1 MPCMS
6 LSLKVGMESQLL
18 KNKNYLII
26 TLLIL
31 ISCKTT
37 SNRNLSIDSSTE
49 NIVEIDKNIPDPKG
63 LRHFMDG
70 QLLMNQGDFAMAII
84 EFQQALAL
92 DPNVS
97 AIHTAIAESYWNLG
111 KPKLSE
117 DHLLQAIKNDPTDK
131 QALQMISDQYIL
143 EKKYS
148 EATNYLQKLNILY
161 PDEPRY
167 IIALAEL
174 KKINQKYKEAI
185 ELYLKAYSFDSSR
198 NELLETA
205 GRLSLQINDEE
216 KAKEIFKKLAK
227 INLDESRYLS
237 IYIDLLSRSES
248 FQEGIEFIE
257 TLNKQYGETSDR
269 KAQFAL
275 LLFRSGKK
283 EESIILLE
291 SLVNDFPNNPNY
303 YFSLFDIYMEQNQIV
318 KASILGD
325 KLITNFPED
334 WRGYYS
340 RSLVF
345 MSENDNQS
353 VISLL
358 EPVSTTFKKVFSI
371 QYLLGLSNYQ
381 IKEYKETEKYFVN
394 ALKIRPDSKNVL
406 HSMAILYDEIDQ
418 FDKSDSIYIKLIS
431 IDNKDA
437 QAFNNYAYSLVE
449 REMQLKKA
457 LDLASKAIELEPNNS
472 SYLDTIGWIYFKQKN
487 FKKAQYY
494 IQKSLDLSKANAV
507 VLEHLGDV
515 MIKVDRLSEAKDLY
529 RRALLLDKS
538 NQRLKLKVSSE

>member
-1 MPCMS
+1 M
-6 LSLKVGMESQLL
+6 VSQLL
-18 KNKNYLII
+18 NNKNYLII
-26 TLLIL
+26 SLLML
-31 ISCKTT
+31 FSCRSTSNHNPSFESLTT
-37 SNRNLSIDSSTE
+37 SNVQIDE
-49 NIVEIDKNIPDPKG
+49 KVPDPKG

-84 EFQQALAL
+84 EFQEALTL

-117 DHLLQAIKNDPTDK
+117 KYLLIAIKNDPSDK

-148 EATNYLQKLNILY
+148 EATTYLKKLNYLY
-161 PDEPRY
+161 PDESRY

-174 KKINQKYKEAI
+174 KKLNQEYKTAM
-185 ELYLKAYSFDSSR
+185 ELYLKAYSLDSNR

-205 GRLSLQINDEE
+205 GRFALQINDEE
-216 KAKEIFKKLAK
+216 NAKIIFKKLSE
-227 INLDESRYLS
+227 IDLDEPRYLS

-248 FQEGIEFIE
+248 FQEGINFIQI
-257 TLNKQYGETSDR
+257 LNEKYGETSDR
-269 KAQFAL
+269 KAQLAL
-275 LLFRSGKK
+275 LLFRSGRKDK
-283 EESIILLE
+283 ALELFE
-291 SLVNDFPNNPNY
+291 SLTKESPDNPNY
-303 YFSLFDIYMEQNQIV
+303 YFSLFDIYMEEDQTA
-318 KASILGD
+318 KAAILAD
-325 KLITNFPED
+325 QLIANFPED

-345 MSENDNQS
+345 INQKDNES

-358 EPVSTTFKKVFSI
+358 SPVSATFEKIFSI

-381 IKEYKETEKYFVN
+381 IKEYEETEKFFIS

-418 FDKSDSIYIKLIS
+418 FDKSDSIYNKLIN
-431 IDNKDA
+431 IDDKDA

-449 REMQLKKA
+449 REIKLKKA
-457 LDLASKAIELEPNNS
+457 LDLASKAIEIEPNNS
-472 SYLDTIGWIYFKQKN
+472 SYLDTIGWIYFKLKN
-487 FKKAQYY
+487 FKKAQDY
-494 IQKSLDLSKANAV
+494 IEKSLRITNDNAV

-515 MIKVDRLSEAKDLY
+515 MMKINRLTEAKDLY

-538 NQRLKLKVSSE
+538 NQRLKVKASSE

>member
-1 MPCMS
+1 MF
-6 LSLKVGMESQLL
+6 
-18 KNKNYLII
+18 
-26 TLLIL
+26 
-31 ISCKTT
+31 ISCRSTLNT
-37 SNRNLSIDSSTE
+37 NPSIISSTQ
-49 NIVEIDKNIPDPKG
+49 NSVEIDEKAPDPKG

-84 EFQQALAL
+84 EFQEALTL

-111 KPKLSE
+111 KSKLSE
-117 DHLLQAIKNDPTDK
+117 KHLLIAIKNDPTDK

-148 EATNYLQKLNILY
+148 EAATYLQKLNNLF

-167 IIALAEL
+167 IIALAEI
-174 KKINQKYKEAI
+174 KKVNQNYKEAM
-185 ELYLKAYSFDSSR
+185 ELYLKAYSLDSNS

-205 GRLSLQINDEE
+205 GRFALQIKDEE
-216 KAKEIFKKLAK
+216 KAKTIFKKLSEID
-227 INLDESRYLS
+227 INQPRYLS

-248 FQEGIEFIE
+248 FEEGIEFIKE
-257 TLNKQYGETSDR
+257 LNNEYGDSPER
-269 KAQFAL
+269 NAQLAIL
-275 LLFRSGKK
+275 LYRSGQK
-283 EESIILLE
+283 EKSIVLLE
-291 SLVNDFPNNPNY
+291 VLVKDFPDNPNY
-303 YFSLFDIYMEQNQIV
+303 YFSLFDIYMDENELD
-318 KASILGD
+318 KAGLLGD

-345 MSENDNQS
+345 MNKKDNES

-358 EPVSTTFKKVFSI
+358 SPVVITFEKIFSI
-371 QYLLGLSNYQ
+371 QYLMGLSNYQ
-381 IKEYKETEKYFVN
+381 IKEYVETEKYFVN
-394 ALKIRPDSKNVL
+394 ALKIRPDSRNVL
-406 HSMAILYDEIDQ
+406 HSMAILYDEIAQ
-418 FDKSDSIYIKLIS
+418 FEKSDSIYIKLIN

-437 QAFNNYAYSLVE
+437 QALNNYAYSLVE
-449 REMQLKKA
+449 REIELKKA
-457 LDLASKAIELEPNNS
+457 LDLASKAIELEPKNS

-487 FKKAQYY
+487 FKKAQLY
-494 IQKSLDLSKANAV
+494 IEKSLEINEENAV

-515 MIKVDRLSEAKDLY
+515 MIKINRPSDAKDLY

>member
-291 SLVNDFPNNPNY
+291 ALVNDSPNNPNY

-358 EPVSTTFKKVFSI
+358 EPVSTTFEKVFSI

-449 REMQLKKA
+449 REIQLKKA

-487 FKKAQYY
+487 FKKAQFY
-494 IQKSLDLSKANAV
+494 IQKSLEFNKANAV

-529 RRALLLDKS
+529 KRALLLDKS
-538 NQRLKLKVSSE
+538 NQRLKLKVFSE

>member
-1 MPCMS
+1 M
-6 LSLKVGMESQLL
+6 VFQLQ
-18 KNKNYLII
+18 KNKNYLFIALLMI
-26 TLLIL
+26 VSCRTTLNNNPS
-31 ISCKTT
+31 IS
-37 SNRNLSIDSSTE
+37 SSTK
-49 NIVEIDKNIPDPKG
+49 NNVEKNEKVPDPKG

-84 EFQQALAL
+84 EFQEALAL

-117 DHLLQAIKNDPTDK
+117 KHLLIAIKNDPTDK

-148 EATNYLQKLNILY
+148 EAATYLQKLNNLF

-167 IIALAEL
+167 IIALAEI
-174 KKINQKYKEAI
+174 KKVNKRYKEAM
-185 ELYLKAYSFDSSR
+185 ELYLKAYSLDSNS

-205 GRLSLQINDEE
+205 GRFALQIKDEE
-216 KAKEIFKKLAK
+216 KAKTIFKKLSEID
-227 INLDESRYLS
+227 INQPRYLS

-248 FQEGIEFIE
+248 FGEGIKFIKD
-257 TLNKQYGETSDR
+257 LNNEYGDSPER
-269 KAQFAL
+269 NAQLAIL
-275 LLFRSGKK
+275 LYRSGEK
-283 EESIILLE
+283 EKSIVLLE
-291 SLVNDFPNNPNY
+291 DLVKDFPDNPNY
-303 YFSLFDIYMEQNQIV
+303 YFSLFDIYMDENELD
-318 KASILGD
+318 KAGLLGD

-345 MSENDNQS
+345 MNEKDNKS

-358 EPVSTTFKKVFSI
+358 APVAITFEKIFSI
-371 QYLLGLSNYQ
+371 QYLMGLSNYQ
-381 IKEYKETEKYFVN
+381 IKEYVETEKYFVN
-394 ALKIRPDSKNVL
+394 ALKIRPDSRNVL
-406 HSMAILYDEIDQ
+406 HSMAILYDEIAQ
-418 FDKSDSIYIKLIS
+418 FEKSDSIYIKLIN

-437 QAFNNYAYSLVE
+437 QALNNYAYSLVE
-449 REMQLKKA
+449 REIELKKA
-457 LDLASKAIELEPNNS
+457 LDLASKAIELEPKNS

-487 FKKAQYY
+487 FKKAQLY
-494 IQKSLDLSKANAV
+494 IEKSLEINEENAV

-515 MIKVDRLSEAKDLY
+515 MIKINRPSDAKDLY

>member
-291 SLVNDFPNNPNY
+291 ALVNDSPNNPNY

-358 EPVSTTFKKVFSI
+358 EPVSTTFEKVFSI

-494 IQKSLDLSKANAV
+494 IQKSLDLNKANAV

>member
-1 MPCMS
+1 M
-6 LSLKVGMESQLL
+6 VSQLL

-291 SLVNDFPNNPNY
+291 ALVNDSPNNPNY

>member
-6 LSLKVGMESQLL
+6 LNLKVGMVSQLL

-358 EPVSTTFKKVFSI
+358 EPVSTTFEKVFSI

-494 IQKSLDLSKANAV
+494 IQKSLNLSKANAV

-515 MIKVDRLSEAKDLY
+515 MIKVDRLSEAKDFY

>member
-6 LSLKVGMESQLL
+6 LSLKVGMVSQLL

-26 TLLIL
+26 ILLIL

-291 SLVNDFPNNPNY
+291 ALVNDSPNNPNY

-494 IQKSLDLSKANAV
+494 IQKSLDLNKANAV

>member
-494 IQKSLDLSKANAV
+494 IQKSLDLNKANAV

>member
-1 MPCMS
+1 M
-6 LSLKVGMESQLL
+6 VFQLQ
-18 KNKNYLII
+18 KNKNYLFIALLMI
-26 TLLIL
+26 VSCRTTLNNNPS
-31 ISCKTT
+31 IS
-37 SNRNLSIDSSTE
+37 SSTK
-49 NIVEIDKNIPDPKG
+49 NNVEKNEKVADPKG

-84 EFQQALAL
+84 EFQQALTL

-117 DHLLQAIKNDPTDK
+117 KHLLIAIKNDPTDK

-148 EATNYLQKLNILY
+148 EAATYLQKLNNLF

-167 IIALAEL
+167 IIALAEI
-174 KKINQKYKEAI
+174 KKVNKRYKEAM
-185 ELYLKAYSFDSSR
+185 ELYLKAYSLDSNS

-205 GRLSLQINDEE
+205 GRFALQIKDEE
-216 KAKEIFKKLAK
+216 KAKTIFKKLSEID
-227 INLDESRYLS
+227 INQPRYLS

-248 FQEGIEFIE
+248 FGEGIEFIKK
-257 TLNKQYGETSDR
+257 LNNEYGDSPER
-269 KAQFAL
+269 NAQLAIL
-275 LLFRSGKK
+275 LYRSGEK
-283 EESIILLE
+283 EKSIVLLE
-291 SLVNDFPNNPNY
+291 DLVKDFPDNPNY
-303 YFSLFDIYMEQNQIV
+303 YFSLFDIYMDENELD
-318 KASILGD
+318 KAGLLGD

-345 MSENDNQS
+345 MNEKDNKS

-358 EPVSTTFKKVFSI
+358 APVAITFEKIFSI
-371 QYLLGLSNYQ
+371 QYLMGLSNYQ
-381 IKEYKETEKYFVN
+381 IKEYVETEKYFVN
-394 ALKIRPDSKNVL
+394 ALKIRPDSRNVL
-406 HSMAILYDEIDQ
+406 HSMAILYDEIAQ
-418 FDKSDSIYIKLIS
+418 FEKSDSIYIKLIN

-449 REMQLKKA
+449 REIELKKA
-457 LDLASKAIELEPNNS
+457 LDLASKAIELEPKNS

-487 FKKAQYY
+487 FKKAQFY
-494 IQKSLDLSKANAV
+494 IEKSLEINGDNAV

-515 MIKVDRLSEAKDLY
+515 MMKINRLSDAKNLY
-529 RRALLLDKS
+529 KRALLLDKS

>member
-1 MPCMS
+1 
-6 LSLKVGMESQLL
+6 
-18 KNKNYLII
+18 
-26 TLLIL
+26 
-31 ISCKTT
+31 
-37 SNRNLSIDSSTE
+37 
-49 NIVEIDKNIPDPKG
+49 
-63 LRHFMDG
+63 
-70 QLLMNQGDFAMAII
+70 
-84 EFQQALAL
+84 
-92 DPNVS
+92 
-97 AIHTAIAESYWNLG
+97 
-111 KPKLSE
+111 
-117 DHLLQAIKNDPTDK
+117 
-131 QALQMISDQYIL
+131 
-143 EKKYS
+143 
-148 EATNYLQKLNILY
+148 
-161 PDEPRY
+161 
-167 IIALAEL
+167 
-174 KKINQKYKEAI
+174 
-185 ELYLKAYSFDSSR
+185 
-198 NELLETA
+198 
-205 GRLSLQINDEE
+205 
-216 KAKEIFKKLAK
+216 
-227 INLDESRYLS
+227 
-237 IYIDLLSRSES
+237 
-248 FQEGIEFIE
+248 
-257 TLNKQYGETSDR
+257 
-269 KAQFAL
+269 
-275 LLFRSGKK
+275 
-283 EESIILLE
+283 
-291 SLVNDFPNNPNY
+291 
-303 YFSLFDIYMEQNQIV
+303 
-318 KASILGD
+318 
-325 KLITNFPED
+325 
-334 WRGYYS
+334 
-340 RSLVF
+340 

-494 IQKSLDLSKANAV
+494 IQKSLDLNKANAV

>member
-291 SLVNDFPNNPNY
+291 ALVNDSPNNPNY

-494 IQKSLDLSKANAV
+494 IQKSLDLNKANAV

>member
-1 MPCMS
+1 MS
-6 LSLKVGMESQLL
+6 QNQKVGMVFQLQ
-18 KNKNYLII
+18 KNKNYLFIALLMI
-26 TLLIL
+26 VSCRTTLNNNPS
-31 ISCKTT
+31 IS
-37 SNRNLSIDSSTE
+37 SSTK
-49 NIVEIDKNIPDPKG
+49 NNVEKNEKVPDPKG

-84 EFQQALAL
+84 EFQEALTF

-117 DHLLQAIKNDPTDK
+117 KHLLIAIKNDPTDK

-148 EATNYLQKLNILY
+148 EAATYLQKLNNLF

-167 IIALAEL
+167 IIALAEI
-174 KKINQKYKEAI
+174 KKVNQNYKEAM
-185 ELYLKAYSFDSSR
+185 ELYLKAYSLDSNR

-205 GRLSLQINDEE
+205 GRFALQIKDEE
-216 KAKEIFKKLAK
+216 KAKTIFKKLSEID
-227 INLDESRYLS
+227 INQPRYLS

-248 FQEGIEFIE
+248 FGEGIKFIKD
-257 TLNKQYGETSDR
+257 LNNEYGDSPER
-269 KAQFAL
+269 NAQLAIL
-275 LLFRSGKK
+275 LYRSGEK
-283 EESIILLE
+283 EKSIVLLE
-291 SLVNDFPNNPNY
+291 DLVKDFPDNPNY
-303 YFSLFDIYMEQNQIV
+303 YFSLFDIYMDENKLD
-318 KASILGD
+318 KAGLLGD

-345 MSENDNQS
+345 MNKKDNKS
-353 VISLL
+353 VILL
-358 EPVSTTFKKVFSI
+358 LAPVAITFEKIFSI
-371 QYLLGLSNYQ
+371 QYLMGLSNYQ
-381 IKEYKETEKYFVN
+381 IKEYVETEKYFVN
-394 ALKIRPDSKNVL
+394 ALKIRPDSRNVL
-406 HSMAILYDEIDQ
+406 HSMAILYDEIAQ
-418 FDKSDSIYIKLIS
+418 FEKSDSIYIKLIN

-437 QAFNNYAYSLVE
+437 QALNNYAYSLVE
-449 REMQLKKA
+449 REIELKKA
-457 LDLASKAIELEPNNS
+457 LDLASKAIELEPKNS

-487 FKKAQYY
+487 FKKAQLY
-494 IQKSLDLSKANAV
+494 IEKSLEINEENAV

-515 MIKVDRLSEAKDLY
+515 MIKINRPSDAKDLY

>member
-1 MPCMS
+1 M
-6 LSLKVGMESQLL
+6 VFQLQ
-18 KNKNYLII
+18 KNKNYLFIALFMI
-26 TLLIL
+26 VSCRTTLNNNPS
-31 ISCKTT
+31 IS
-37 SNRNLSIDSSTE
+37 SSTK
-49 NIVEIDKNIPDPKG
+49 NNVDKNEKVADPKG

-84 EFQQALAL
+84 EFQEALTL

-117 DHLLQAIKNDPTDK
+117 KHLLIAIKNDPTDK

-148 EATNYLQKLNILY
+148 EAATYLQKLNNLF

-167 IIALAEL
+167 IIALAEI
-174 KKINQKYKEAI
+174 KKVNKRYKEAM
-185 ELYLKAYSFDSSR
+185 ELYLKAYSLDSNS

-205 GRLSLQINDEE
+205 GRFALQIKDEE
-216 KAKEIFKKLAK
+216 KAKTIFKKLSEID
-227 INLDESRYLS
+227 INQPRYLS

-248 FQEGIEFIE
+248 FEEGIEFIKE
-257 TLNKQYGETSDR
+257 LNNEYGDSPER
-269 KAQFAL
+269 NAQLAIL
-275 LLFRSGKK
+275 LYRSGEK
-283 EESIILLE
+283 EKSIVLLE
-291 SLVNDFPNNPNY
+291 DLVKDFPDNPNY
-303 YFSLFDIYMEQNQIV
+303 YFSLFDIYMDENELD
-318 KASILGD
+318 KAGLLGD

-345 MSENDNQS
+345 MNEKDNKS

-358 EPVSTTFKKVFSI
+358 APVAITFEKIFSI
-371 QYLLGLSNYQ
+371 QYLMGLSNYQ
-381 IKEYKETEKYFVN
+381 IKEYVETEKYFVN
-394 ALKIRPDSKNVL
+394 ALKIRPDSRNVL

-418 FDKSDSIYIKLIS
+418 FEKSDSIYIKLIN

-437 QAFNNYAYSLVE
+437 QALNNYAYSLVE
-449 REMQLKKA
+449 REIELKKA
-457 LDLASKAIELEPNNS
+457 LDLASKAIELEPKNS

-487 FKKAQYY
+487 FKKAQLY
-494 IQKSLDLSKANAV
+494 IEKSLEINEENAV

-515 MIKVDRLSEAKDLY
+515 MIKINRPSDAKDLY

>member
-515 MIKVDRLSEAKDLY
+515 MIKVDRLSEAKDFY

>member
-1 MPCMS
+1 MS
-6 LSLKVGMESQLL
+6 QNQKVGMVFQLQ
-18 KNKNYLII
+18 KNKNYLFIAFLMI
-26 TLLIL
+26 VSCRTTLNNNPS
-31 ISCKTT
+31 IS
-37 SNRNLSIDSSTE
+37 SSTK
-49 NIVEIDKNIPDPKG
+49 NNVEKNEKVPDPKG

-84 EFQQALAL
+84 EFQEALTL

-117 DHLLQAIKNDPTDK
+117 KHLLIAIKNDPADK

-148 EATNYLQKLNILY
+148 EAATYLQKLNNLF

-167 IIALAEL
+167 IIALAEI
-174 KKINQKYKEAI
+174 KKVNKRYKEAM
-185 ELYLKAYSFDSSR
+185 ELYLKAYSLDSNS

-205 GRLSLQINDEE
+205 GRFALQIKDEE
-216 KAKEIFKKLAK
+216 KAKTIFKKLSEID
-227 INLDESRYLS
+227 INQPRYLS

-248 FQEGIEFIE
+248 FGEGIEFVKE
-257 TLNKQYGETSDR
+257 LNNEYGDSPER
-269 KAQFAL
+269 NAQLAI
-275 LLFRSGKK
+275 LFYRNGKK
-283 EESIILLE
+283 EKSIALLE
-291 SLVNDFPNNPNY
+291 DLVKDFPDNPNY
-303 YFSLFDIYMEQNQIV
+303 YFSLFDIYMDENELD
-318 KASILGD
+318 KAGILGD

-345 MSENDNQS
+345 MNEKDNKS

-358 EPVSTTFKKVFSI
+358 APVAITFEKIFSI
-371 QYLLGLSNYQ
+371 QYLMGLSNYQ
-381 IKEYKETEKYFVN
+381 IKEYVETEKYFVN
-394 ALKIRPDSKNVL
+394 ALKIRPDSRNVL
-406 HSMAILYDEIDQ
+406 HSMAILYDEIAQ
-418 FDKSDSIYIKLIS
+418 FEKSDSIYTKLIN

-437 QAFNNYAYSLVE
+437 QALNNYAYSLVE
-449 REMQLKKA
+449 REIELKKA
-457 LDLASKAIELEPNNS
+457 LDLASKAIELEPKNS

-487 FKKAQYY
+487 FKKAQLY
-494 IQKSLDLSKANAV
+494 IEKSLEINEENAV

-515 MIKVDRLSEAKDLY
+515 MIKINRPSDAKDLY
-529 RRALLLDKS
+529 KRALLLDKS

>member
-291 SLVNDFPNNPNY
+291 ALVNDSPNNPNY

-494 IQKSLDLSKANAV
+494 IQKSLDLNKTNAV

>member
-6 LSLKVGMESQLL
+6 LSLKVGMVSQLL

-216 KAKEIFKKLAK
+216 KAKAIFKKLAK

-291 SLVNDFPNNPNY
+291 ALVNDSPNNPNY

-345 MSENDNQS
+345 MNENNNQS

-358 EPVSTTFKKVFSI
+358 EPVSTTFEKVFSI

-494 IQKSLDLSKANAV
+494 IQKSLDLNKANAV

>member
-216 KAKEIFKKLAK
+216 KAKAIFKKLAK

-291 SLVNDFPNNPNY
+291 ALVNDSPNNPNY

-494 IQKSLDLSKANAV
+494 IQKSLDLNKANAV

>member
-291 SLVNDFPNNPNY
+291 SLVNDFHNNPNY

-494 IQKSLDLSKANAV
+494 IQKSLDLNKANAV